1 MNNYMVITE
10 GNESMFI
17 QTDARK
23 DIATKILTRYF
34 LLKYFRVN
42 NSSIKKLFNHYGYS
56 VREFSEIGLSIYN
69 TFKSKNYAIIDLSNI
84 KEYIKSELSSNLM

>member
-1 MNNYMVITE
+1 MVITK
-10 GNESMFI
+10 GNEPIFI
-17 QTDARK
+17 QTDAKK

-56 VREFSEIGLSIYN
+56 VREYSEAHLSLYN

-84 KEYIKSELSSNLM
+84 KEHIKSELSSKIM